1 MRADIEIP
9 ERRITMTLLIRR
21 DLNQVQQATSHTIEI
36 TFNLPAD
43 FPFGGIQNVPGVLM
57 KQAEQTRGSP
67 LGGAAAKVSSGYF
80 LIGLSAVETDMQRNI
95 QLLKERSWFDIPI
108 VYNNGRRAI
117 LAIEKGTPGERA
129 LEEAFKAW
137 GQTSADL
144 AKPPATTASVDQ
156 NKPRQ
161 DRASPLHSPL
171 RSRAPSTKMAARSPA
186 TPPTGGTY
194 VVQVSAQKTED
205 EARASYQAL
214 QQKYPSV
221 FGGREANI
229 RRADLRDKGVYYWAQ
244 IGPFQTVDEANAF
257 CGDLKAAGGQCIVQ
271 KNASAEQAKE
281 IPRAETPPPRAKPKE
296 AKPRRARV
304 ERARSKPALAPRQ
317 AKSRGSVGRCFVL
330 GGRSFCE

>member
-1 MRADIEIP
+1 
-9 ERRITMTLLIRR
+9 
-21 DLNQVQQATSHTIEI
+21 
-36 TFNLPAD
+36 
-43 FPFGGIQNVPGVLM
+43 M

-95 QLLKERSWFDIPI
+95 QLLKERGWLDIPI

-117 LAIEKGTPGERA
+117 LAIEKGTAGERA
-129 LEEAFKAW
+129 FEEAFKAW
-137 GQTSADL
+137 EQTSADL
-144 AKPPATTASVDQ
+144 ACPAPLPTGPAPGPRVTAPQPSAQPV
-156 NKPRQ
+156 
-161 DRASPLHSPL
+161 
-171 RSRAPSTKMAARSPA
+171 APSTKMAARSPA
-186 TPPTGGTY
+186 TQPTGGTY

-304 ERARSKPALAPRQ
+304 ERARSEPARAPRQ
-317 AKSRGSVGRCFVL
+317 AKARGSVGRCFVL